1 MSTPD
6 AAVASASTPA
16 PSEGPF
22 RRFRCHWH
30 PEREPVTCLDAMG
43 DSAQVRCGPSRGW
56 TRKLSRRSRASH
68 WRCPDCTAEYFS
80 AWNPPQRP
88 SDPEPCCIENHGA
101 QDALWWAEQC
111 QRCGIVPWASASTPV
126 PDWGPAPSASTPV
139 PDLGRASTPAPDL
152 GRAIEERFGRF
163 QQRLAE
169 ADRAT
174 EERLGGFQQR
184 LDQLIERWERT
195 EKNNR
200 EQLIR
205 PLLERVAALE
215 NENSELKGQ
224 VSWLQVQ
231 QRQAWHASWQ
241 ESWW

>member
-16 PSEGPF
+16 RSDEGPF

-30 PEREPVTCLDAMG
+30 PERELVTCHDAMG
-43 DSAQVRCGPSRGW
+43 DSAQVRCGQSQGW
-56 TRKLSRRSRASH
+56 TRWVRCGQSH
-68 WRCPDCTAEYFS
+68 WRCPECTARYFT

-101 QDALWWAEQC
+101 QDAVWWAEQC
-111 QRCGIVPWASASTPV
+111 QLCGIVPWASASTPV
-126 PDWGPAPSASTPV
+126 PDWGPAPSASTASSSSLVGSAVTPV
-139 PDLGRASTPAPDL
+139 PDL
-152 GRAIEERFGRF
+152 GRAIEERFGSF

-174 EERLGGFQQR
+174 EQRFEGVQQR
-184 LDQLIERWERT
+184 LQRLELT
-195 EKNNR
+195 EQNNQ
-200 EQLIR
+200 EQLIQ
-205 PLLERVAALE
+205 PLIERVAALE
-215 NENSELKGQ
+215 TENTWLKGQ
-224 VSWLQVQ
+224 VSWLQAQ

-241 ESWW
+241 ESGW